1 VQEITRKRAFA
12 IGLRARFPLIARTV
26 AIFILTV
33 GIAFI
38 AISYYRLRNNKP
50 FRLKS
55 ETPELSKEITGII
68 EGYEQRVTKH
78 DRLYL
83 LLKAS
88 RDITYSDGHHE
99 LEAVN
104 LSVYPPEGDKPDQI
118 SAARAIYDQ
127 KNSVIIFLGNVKV
140 ETKDALKVNTESLSY
155 NQTTEIAHTDVPMTF
170 TRENVSGRSTGAVVE
185 AKNKKLELK
194 NQVEITVAPE
204 VLKDPQAKPGSS
216 RSRPVTIRSA
226 NATFEQASMKLSFSG
241 SVTVEQDRDVMS
253 GDNLFATL
261 NEQKR
266 LQKVEL
272 RGNSYL
278 RTMEEG
284 RAADVNSI
292 DMDFFLD
299 KDQRLERG
307 LALRDARAKTLDSDA
322 EMHVTAANMIEVTF
336 QAQGERSLL
345 RQLRTEG
352 RSVINLSAPK
362 SKANDPRAAHKRLSA
377 DSVKLFWRVTGRD
390 LEKAEALGNAEL
402 FVDPAVKSANSD
414 RKTLTAPRF
423 DCDFFEVGNLARTF
437 TATGGAKAVIEP
449 TQPSEKTGTRTLT
462 SQIITALF
470 VRETQDVERLDA
482 QGNAKFNENDRN
494 GVAANMSY
502 VAADDMVRLSGGEPT
517 VWDSR
522 ARTKA
527 VELVSNLRDE
537 VSYSRGKT
545 ATTYYSQEQTNGA
558 TPFSKVKSP
567 VYVVSDRG
575 EFHHQTGV
583 AIYTGNARAWQD
595 DNFVRADKLTIYVND
610 KKMEATG
617 RVQSAVYNARR
628 RVDGVNSTVPVFA
641 SAESMFY
648 TEANRLLHYE
658 TNVDI
663 RTASDR
669 VTSGVA
675 DVYLS
680 RETSEVEKTIA
691 QQNVVLTQPNRKG
704 TGDWMQYTTTDEVAV
719 LKGNPARVEDS
730 EKGSTEGGR
739 LTVYVREG
747 RVIADDV
754 RGPQSPGRVRSTH
767 KVTKKQ

>member
-1 VQEITRKRAFA
+1 MQEITRKRAIA

-38 AISYYRLRNNKP
+38 AISYYHLRNTKK
-50 FRLKS
+50 FWLKS
-55 ETPELSKEITGII
+55 ETPELSKEVTGII
-68 EGYEQRVTKH
+68 EGYEQRVTKG

-88 RDITYSDGHHE
+88 RDITFSDGHHE
-99 LEAVN
+99 LELVS
-104 LSVYPPEGDKPDQI
+104 LLVYPPAGDKPDQI
-118 SAARAIYDQ
+118 SATRAIYDQ
-127 KNSVIIFLGNVKV
+127 KNSVITFLGNVKI

-155 NQTTEIAHTDVPMTF
+155 NQTTEVAHTDVPMTF

-185 AKNKKLELK
+185 SKSKKLELK
-194 NQVEITVAPE
+194 NAVEITVAPE
-204 VLKDPQAKPGSS
+204 VLKDPQAKASSS

-226 NATFEQASMKLSFSG
+226 TATFEQALMKLTFSG
-241 SVTVEQDRDVMS
+241 SVTAEQDRDVMS
-253 GDNLFATL
+253 GDTLFATL

-278 RTMEEG
+278 RSMEEG

-299 KDQRLERG
+299 KDQRLER
-307 LALRDARAKTLDSDA
+307 AVAYRDARAKSLDSDA
-322 EMHVTAANMIEVTF
+322 EMQATAVNSIEVTF

-345 RQLRTEG
+345 RTMRTDG

-362 SKANDPRAAHKRLSA
+362 SKANDPRAANKRLTA
-377 DSVKLFWRVTGRD
+377 DSVNLFWRVTGRD

-402 FVDPAVKSANSD
+402 FVDPTVKSANSD

-423 DCDFFEVGNLARTF
+423 ECDFFEIGNLARTF

-449 TQPSEKTGTRTLT
+449 TQPSETRGTRTLT
-462 SQIITALF
+462 SQTINAVF
-470 VRETQDVERLDA
+470 VKETQDVDRLDA
-482 QGNAKFNENDRN
+482 TGNAKFNERDRN
-494 GVAANMSY
+494 GVAASISY
-502 VAADDMVRLSGGEPT
+502 AAADEVVRMRGGEPT

-527 VELVSNLRDE
+527 IELDSNLRDE

-575 EFHHQTGV
+575 EFHHQAGV

-610 KKMEATG
+610 KKMEG
-617 RVQSAVYNARR
+617 NGHVQSAIYNARR
-628 RVDGVNSTVPVFA
+628 RVGGLTSTAPVFA
-641 SAESMFY
+641 SSESMFY
-648 TEANRLLHYE
+648 SEANRLLHYE

-663 RTASDR
+663 RTATDR
-669 VTSGVA
+669 VTSGIA

-691 QQNVVLTQPNRKG
+691 QNKVVLTQPNRKG
-704 TGDWMQYTTTDEVAV
+704 IGDWMQYTTTDEVAV
-719 LKGNPARVEDS
+719 LKGNPARVDDS

-754 RGPQSPGRVRSTH
+754 RGPQSSGRVRSTH